1 MSFKDTIKYVY
12 YDERLTYICD
22 KLQTRMRGITIPD
35 FKTKHE
41 KKKMTLCEWILVP
54 NSCVDALCIV
64 FTSH

>member
-35 FKTKHE
+35 LKTKHE
-41 KKKMTLCEWILVP
+41 KRKWLFA
-54 NSCVDALCIV
+54 NGY
-64 FTSH
+64 